1 MNTLAQ
7 ELRPFPYLGLAPR
20 GNPIEAHAR
29 IFPTGLSSEKTLQGV
44 GKRIHLGLAL

>member
-20 GNPIEAHAR
+20 GNPIEAQAR
-29 IFPTGLSSEKTLQGV
+29 GITRFFL
-44 GKRIHLGLAL
+44 RA